1 MAITSAFTKEL
12 NNGGGPLPSEG
23 DSQIGIISLSFS
35 EQEIRNRQE
44 RGKAVFEIDD
54 ATNTQDLP
62 QDPHRFFLH
71 KKSEEDK

>member
-23 DSQIGIISLSFS
+23 YS